1 MEFGSTKPYW
11 PETPFRCGTLGTITE
26 GRFIYDN
33 SFLSDENGNAILWED
48 SSEANTILGTEGDE
62 VETFGSINNVS
73 VSITV
78 VCDC

>member
-11 PETPFRCGTLGTITE
+11 PQTPFRCGSLAAITE

-33 SFLSDENGNAILWED
+33 SFLSDEDGNAILWED
-48 SSEANTILGTEGDE
+48 TSEVNTILGSSGDE
-62 VETFGSINNVS
+62 FETFGSINNVS